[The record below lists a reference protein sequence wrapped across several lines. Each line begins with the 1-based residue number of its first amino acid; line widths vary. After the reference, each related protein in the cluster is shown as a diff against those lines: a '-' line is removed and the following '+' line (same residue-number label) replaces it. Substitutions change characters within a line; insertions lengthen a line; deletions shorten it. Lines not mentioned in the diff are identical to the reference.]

1 MTHAAMKFG
10 AKSEIKVVANPAALF
25 RPSLHA
31 QRVPV
36 ECPLQAIR
44 ARMGMGGPA
53 TSRFNGNLHLHF
65 CARHDREDRRNSL
78 SDFRFFGTAAL
89 DFLCE
94 CHYEFGPG

>member
-1 MTHAAMKFG
+1 
-10 AKSEIKVVANPAALF
+10 
-25 RPSLHA
+25 
-31 QRVPV
+31 
-36 ECPLQAIR
+36 
-44 ARMGMGGPA
+44 MGMGGPA

-94 CHYEFGPG
+94 CHYEFGPGADRVSQSPHEDVFPA